1 MGVCGWLS
9 QDPGEELWA
18 LVSPCWHRRAST
30 SRNQVSAE
38 GGATKSRQCQ
48 FLWATGSESSGKVLL
63 FLSFSLSLPS
73 AQQPLTTW
81 GR

>member
-1 MGVCGWLS
+1 MGVWTA
-9 QDPGEELWA
+9 QPGPCRRA
-18 LVSPCWHRRAST
+18 VGPVSPCWRTSS

-38 GGATKSRQCQ
+38 GGATKFRLCQ
-48 FLWATGSESSGKVLL
+48 FLLAAGSESSGKVLL

-73 AQQPLTTW
+73 TQQPLATW